1 MANENI
7 VTNIVASSDF
17 SNLIADVYKVTNA
30 LSQMQEQTANLN
42 RTMQG
47 QIGKMHQTFSD
58 TIKSTGQFSTHFVSL
73 SSDAEKFGKS
83 LDSGKLKLK
92 DYYKTWNEHHRTSTG
107 LVRDLAKQ
115 QVTLQ
120 NAVFQSLGKNAQG
133 LQQFNVHIPR
143 GLDEIKNKSA
153 IARQE
158 LQIMNKVVQEGAN
171 QLINW
176 GKNTQWA
183 GRQLTVGLTVPIAA
197 FGKAAA
203 DAFRQAD
210 QELVRLTKVYGDIA
224 GTSSEELGRVRKDVV
239 ETSRDI
245 ANAYGV
251 SFKETIGL
259 AADIAAT
266 GKTGNELLKSVQET
280 TRLAVLG
287 EVDRQEAMKATLA
300 IQTAFKQ
307 SSDEL
312 ANSINFLNSVENQ
325 TSTTLAD
332 LVEAI
337 PKAGTVIQ
345 GMGGSVKDLA
355 LYLTAMKEGGVN
367 ASEGANAIKS
377 SLASLINPTKVA
389 REMFSGFGIDLERI
403 VSGNA
408 GNVTQ
413 TILDLQ
419 SALNTLD
426 PLSKQK
432 ALEQLFGKFQFARMN
447 ALFSNLGQQGSQT
460 LKVME
465 LMKAS
470 SEDLAS
476 VASRE
481 LAQVTESASGKYRR
495 ALEGLKADLATIG
508 EAFLNIN
515 TKLINFIDGIIDFA
529 NKLPKP
535 LKNVLAVLGGITAA
549 AGPLIMLT
557 GVLANFFGY
566 VVKGLYHMKAFFKG
580 GEGWKYLTPEILA
593 ADKAGV
599 LIEKTFYSDA
609 QAATV
614 LRQALR
620 ELNEEFAV
628 LQANA
633 KSGQTSAKPVIATLA
648 SNPVVMVGGG
658 RTVDP
663 NHPLVGPAYSRES
676 AHMNPRGL
684 MTPEQRAS
692 QTFLGMVP
700 SSGPVNRVIGQN
712 PMIYAENNLP
722 NIPGLTSFSNNRGT
736 SSAGIV
742 AGEAAKWY
750 AMMGALAMQ
759 SKAEIEVLKKQ
770 IATTGVITRE
780 VMNSFDDILPAMTRL
795 TSDAAA
801 QSAAI
806 VAELQAG
813 KITIDAARQRIMALN
828 FQVEAQMGAAITGVA
843 ASQGRS
849 VDLSKIPTLGQPVV
863 NARGSSNMRELFKK
877 SSTAEL
883 IDKVARGLGVRTS
896 GAGYNIETTRP
907 KRMAN
912 GGPVYLNNGSDRY
925 RPSVSRQVNRLVAE
939 RTLAEAKPSGTDI
952 VPAMLTPGEYVVRA
966 SSVTPE
972 TLPLLEALNKGGPEH
987 LSSQMLWQS
996 TALNQGIEGSG
1007 VGGNDPM
1014 VLSGRNIASD
1024 YRGLRAAGLP
1034 PVSLLYHT
1042 GKELGY
1048 DSNKLRFHLNNYEKA
1063 LAQKLAS
1070 YGNRVLSK
1078 KELELIQENLLKR
1091 HAAQLFRVDPSTGAK
1106 INFFQETA
1114 LMGSRRVG
1122 GKGGTGF
1129 IGGIIRALLGTS
1141 SGFSKGQ
1148 NETHLGIAQELLDDP
1163 VYSVDKDAGT
1173 MTHIP
1178 SGTVTNPRS
1187 DRMTLSKM
1195 FGAQKG
1201 HLGSRVW
1208 GSVSAI
1214 ISKLAQVRRGVPLK
1228 MSAGGMVPGYSMGG
1242 MIPSQNEQKYSM
1254 GGIVQGYNE
1263 GGQIPYMPGYSP
1275 SGPMLADQMGLSSN
1289 MSYSDT
1295 PTGRS
1300 MRGYGMMSGMVGSIG
1315 GYAAGSA
1322 IGGPAGGM
1330 VGSIVGPM
1338 AMPMLMQATSKLKVL
1353 TTVAQGAAKGAGLLK
1368 NAFMLMPPQIKVAM
1382 VAAGLLTV
1390 GFNKLR
1396 DQMEKTAATNRLAW
1410 GGAAGPITDFGKKIE
1425 EARKKVL
1432 AAKEANDLYLAT
1444 RTDAGVPGIKLTVQE
1459 MQNLKK
1465 EVTATYP
1472 ELIKLFNQT
1481 PDTKLNDVVAG
1492 LKAQFIAAGD
1502 SANEATKKIAGLL
1515 AATGKSDSIKDVL
1528 TSTNVKKI
1536 KDDASAISS
1545 LLDSLSD
1552 PNKAGSTKDFAAIL
1566 GTTIDG
1572 MDKSAERLST
1582 IKNELTG
1589 KTLTAEE
1596 AVKKQFDAIGNSSSK
1611 NLKISRDQIK
1621 EIAKQ
1626 DEQLAALLE
1635 KGDSI
1640 RAVFAKWRI
1649 SLSGVNRDLSD
1660 LSDNQLEKLA
1670 VYMAGVTNYVSALND
1685 TTSATAKSGPFGAL
1699 VAEVNSFEEGQ
1710 KKTLKNAQALTT
1722 SINDQIKAKQ
1732 KQIDLIKKEAD
1743 ARKKAIQDQ
1752 LQSEDL
1758 KLQIQ
1763 QEQLK
1768 YQDALASGD
1777 MSAAAN
1783 AQLAIQRLVGQQQA
1797 GLAEKAIDDSAQA
1810 KIDKLTAQI
1819 EKLQNAG
1826 DKVSG
1831 ATSGTSPKNVAG
1843 SKMKE
1848 INSQLN
1854 ALVGEIAMQEGGV
1867 ATKDQINIFA
1877 NLMKDLRAIGTPEAK
1892 SAASKINPSGTGIT
1906 SPKAAFSSGAYKDLM
1921 GYYDGNNE
1929 KVSGIMDT
1937 VQNTIAKN
1945 TGISAEYAK
1954 KLYELAA
1961 PEEKKKTPPVTTP
1974 YTTGRG
1980 GGVVGYRGTVPRRAR
1995 GGDVSAG
2002 RMYLVG
2008 EEGPELAYFG
2018 ASGYIISNNQINSPR
2033 FKVPNRGYSMSVNTG
2048 AGNISNVTYQ
2058 TTIELNGTNVT
2069 MDDAIRKFEAH
2080 IRKRESKVGGGKLI
2094 V

>member
-42 RTMQG
+42 RTMQA
-47 QIGKMHQTFSD
+47 QIGKMHQNFSD
-58 TIKSTGQFSTHFVSL
+58 TIKSTGQFSTHFVTL

-92 DYYKTWNEHHRTSTG
+92 DYYKTWNENHRTSTG

-389 REMFSGFGIDLERI
+389 REMFSGFGIDLEKI

-481 LAQVTESASGKYRR
+481 LAQVTESASGRYRR

-614 LRQALR
+614 LKQALHN
-620 ELNEEFAV
+620 LNQEFGI

-633 KSGQTSAKPVIATLA
+633 KSGQISAKPVIATLA
-648 SNPVVMVGGG
+648 SNPVVMAGGG
-658 RTVDP
+658 RTVNP
-663 NHPLVGPAYSRES
+663 NHPLVGKSYSRES

-684 MTPEQRAS
+684 MTSEQRAS

-700 SSGPVNRVIGQN
+700 SSGPVNRVVGQN

-722 NIPGLTSFSNNRGT
+722 NVPGLTTFSNNRGT
-736 SSAGIV
+736 SSAGVV

-759 SKAEIEVLKKQ
+759 SKTEIEVLKKQ
-770 IATTGVITRE
+770 IATTGVVTRE

-795 TSDAAA
+795 TSEAAA

-806 VAELQAG
+806 VAELKAG

-828 FQVEAQMGAAITGVA
+828 YQVEASMGAAITGVA

-877 SSTAEL
+877 PSTASL

-896 GAGYNIETTRP
+896 GAGYNIETTIP
-907 KRMAN
+907 KRFN
-912 GGPVYLNNGSDRY
+912 SGN
-925 RPSVSRQVNRLVAE
+925 LV
-939 RTLAEAKPSGTDI
+939 PGTGNTDT
-952 VPAMLTPGEYVVRA
+952 VPAVLTPGEFVVNKEATARN
-966 SSVTPE
+966 
-972 TLPLLEALNKGGPEH
+972 LPLLQAINGGMGNGGPGYKKGGFLPATMLWQGSKMNAILAHPEQSGRRESLGLPPGNTIPGKMFADDFVQMRKKGMHPGGLLYDIGSRLGYNAKDLHFAINPMEKEIRTKLASAGNITPDDYDRIVSSTIHKYISKVRRNSPAKGRQVSFLEELAILGFSRNASNKGIAKGSLQNKGFDGQIIPQPLISTGGGIPASMAKAHYNKIQDLYPEGQRSATPAFAPGKTIKTLMGAERGHVGAGLPFGGMPMNMAVRGIKPNDYSVSSHGRKTFLGMPLNKLGKGWANPKYISPDAASVALNKKWRMGYNRGG
-987 LSSQMLWQS
+987 L
-996 TALNQGIEGSG
+996 
-1007 VGGNDPM
+1007 VGMND
-1014 VLSGRNIASD
+1014 
-1024 YRGLRAAGLP
+1024 
-1034 PVSLLYHT
+1034 
-1042 GKELGY
+1042 
-1048 DSNKLRFHLNNYEKA
+1048 
-1063 LAQKLAS
+1063 
-1070 YGNRVLSK
+1070 
-1078 KELELIQENLLKR
+1078 
-1091 HAAQLFRVDPSTGAK
+1091 
-1106 INFFQETA
+1106 
-1114 LMGSRRVG
+1114 G
-1122 GKGGTGF
+1122 G
-1129 IGGIIRALLGTS
+1129 
-1141 SGFSKGQ
+1141 
-1148 NETHLGIAQELLDDP
+1148 
-1163 VYSVDKDAGT
+1163 
-1173 MTHIP
+1173 
-1178 SGTVTNPRS
+1178 
-1187 DRMTLSKM
+1187 
-1195 FGAQKG
+1195 
-1201 HLGSRVW
+1201 
-1208 GSVSAI
+1208 
-1214 ISKLAQVRRGVPLK
+1214 QVPYMK
-1228 MSAGGMVPGYSMGG
+1228 GYS
-1242 MIPSQNEQKYSM
+1242 S
-1254 GGIVQGYNE
+1254 
-1263 GGQIPYMPGYSP
+1263 

-1295 PTGRS
+1295 PAGRS
-1300 MRGYGMMSGMVGSIG
+1300 MRGTGFLSGTIGSIG
-1315 GYAAGSA
+1315 GYAAGNA
-1322 IGGPAGGM
+1322 IGGPMGGM
-1330 VGSIVGPM
+1330 AGSILGPM

-1368 NAFMLMPPQIKVAM
+1368 NAFMLMPPQLKVAV

-1515 AATGKSDSIKDVL
+1515 AATGKSDSIKNVL

-1611 NLKISRDQIK
+1611 NLKITKDQIK

-1626 DEQLAALLE
+1626 DEQLAAVLE

-1649 SLSGVNRDLSD
+1649 SLSGVNTDLSD

-1670 VYMAGVTNYVSALND
+1670 VYMAGVTNYVSALNN

-1797 GLAEKAIDDSAQA
+1797 SLAEKAIDDSAQA

-1906 SPKAAFSSGAYKDLM
+1906 RPKAAFSSGAYKDLM
-1921 GYYDGNNE
+1921 GYYDGNNK

-1937 VQNTIAKN
+1937 VQNTIATN

-1980 GGVVGYRGTVPRRAR
+1980 GGAVGYRGTVPRRAR

-2018 ASGYIISNNQINSPR
+2018 ASGYIIPNNQINSPR
-2033 FKVPNRGYSMSVNTG
+2033 FKVPNRGYSMSINNG

>member
-1 MANENI
+1 
-7 VTNIVASSDF
+7 
-17 SNLIADVYKVTNA
+17 
-30 LSQMQEQTANLN
+30 MQEQTANLN

-419 SALNTLD
+419 AALNTLD

-648 SNPVVMVGGG
+648 SNPVVMAGGG
-658 RTVDP
+658 RTVNP

-700 SSGPVNRVIGQN
+700 SSGPVNRVVGQN

-722 NIPGLTSFSNNRGT
+722 NVPGLTTFSNNRGT
-736 SSAGIV
+736 SSAGVV

-828 FQVEAQMGAAITGVA
+828 FQVEASMGAAITGVA

-912 GGPVYLNNGSDRY
+912 GGVVYRENGSDG
-925 RPSVSRQVNRLVAE
+925 PE
-939 RTLAEAKPSGTDI
+939 FTPSGTDT
-952 VPAMLTPGEYVVRA
+952 VPAMLTPGEFVVKA

-972 TLPLLEALNKGGPEH
+972 TLPILKQINQGYIRGPETETVQVPRTRMSGSEVKTIDPSFKGNKPLYEIKGTSGLYVGNVTDPAIVDRYPDLAKDGMITREMINKALEADVPGKQLPAEV
-987 LSSQMLWQS
+987 MLAGIAARTTRYRS
-996 TALNQGIEGSG
+996 TTEQFLYELAEQGQITEADARMAS
-1007 VGGNDPM
+1007 NDIH
-1014 VLSGRNIASD
+1014 N
-1024 YRGLRAAGLP
+1024 
-1034 PVSLLYHT
+1034 H
-1042 GKELGY
+1042 
-1048 DSNKLRFHLNNYEKA
+1048 YEKVIKNKVN
-1063 LAQKLAS
+1063 LSDKSNPFYGAS
-1070 YGNRVLSK
+1070 NAVLKAKFGHNANLMNLWEQFSSSIGAHTAVAAPGARRSGTTARVLNLNAVDGSK
-1078 KELELIQENLLKR
+1078 VK
-1091 HAAQLFRVDPSTGAK
+1091 
-1106 INFFQETA
+1106 
-1114 LMGSRRVG
+1114 
-1122 GKGGTGF
+1122 
-1129 IGGIIRALLGTS
+1129 
-1141 SGFSKGQ
+1141 
-1148 NETHLGIAQELLDDP
+1148 
-1163 VYSVDKDAGT
+1163 
-1173 MTHIP
+1173 
-1178 SGTVTNPRS
+1178 
-1187 DRMTLSKM
+1187 
-1195 FGAQKG
+1195 
-1201 HLGSRVW
+1201 
-1208 GSVSAI
+1208 
-1214 ISKLAQVRRGVPLK
+1214 ISKLQGNESTTMVHGSTPVPLLDRIGR
-1228 MSAGGMVPGYSMGG
+1228 AGITKSISKALPFIFSRGRVKKA
-1242 MIPSQNEQKYSM
+1242 N
-1254 GGIVQGYNE
+1254 GGIVPNVKYLNRGGLVGMND

-1289 MSYSDT
+1289 ISYSDT
-1295 PTGRS
+1295 DTGKS

-1315 GYAAGSA
+1315 GYAAGNA

-1368 NAFMLMPPQIKVAM
+1368 NAFTLMPPQIKVAM

-1611 NLKISRDQIK
+1611 NLKISKDQIK

-1626 DEQLAALLE
+1626 DEQLAAVLE

-1640 RAVFAKWRI
+1640 KAVFAKWRI

-1831 ATSGTSPKNVAG
+1831 ATSGTSPKDVAG

-1921 GYYDGNNE
+1921 GYYNGNNE

-1961 PEEKKKTPPVTTP
+1961 PEEKKKTKPVTTP
-1974 YTTGRG
+1974 HTTGRG

-2018 ASGYIISNNQINSPR
+2018 ASGYIIPNNQINSPR
-2033 FKVPNRGYSMSVNTG
+2033 FKVPNRGYSMSVNNG